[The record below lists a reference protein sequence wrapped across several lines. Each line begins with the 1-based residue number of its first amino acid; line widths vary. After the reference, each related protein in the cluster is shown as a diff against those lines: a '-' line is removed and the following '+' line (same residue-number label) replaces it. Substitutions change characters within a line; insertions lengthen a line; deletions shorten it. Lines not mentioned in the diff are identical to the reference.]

1 MKKQALTVLSI
12 GSLLVMLAVVP
23 LYAISSKITANIP
36 FDFMVGN
43 KTLPAG
49 SYRVGRS
56 TTMGMLVIL
65 SLDQRGSAMFHAHP
79 VRYGNPR
86 SAKWGQDNSPKLIF
100 NRYGDQYFLSQVW
113 SGEETDDGRRLMK
126 SRREREVAKENL
138 AKNASEPEVVFI
150 AAL

>member
-23 LYAISSKITANIP
+23 LYAISSSLTANIP

-49 SYRVGRS
+49 SYKVGRPN
-56 TTMGMLVIL
+56 TAGMLVIQ
-65 SLDQRGSAMFHAHP
+65 SADHRGSAFFLAHF
-79 VRYGNPR
+79 V
-86 SAKWGQDNSPKLIF
+86 SAKSGQDNSAKLIF

-113 SGEETDDGRRLMK
+113 SGEETDGRGLIK
-126 SRREREVAKENL
+126 SRREREVAKGNQ
-138 AKNASEPEVVFI
+138 AKNASEPEVVFV

>member
-12 GSLLVMLAVVP
+12 GSLLVMLAVAP
-23 LYAISSKITANIP
+23 LHAISSTFTANIP

-49 SYRVGRS
+49 SYKVGHPNI
-56 TTMGMLVIL
+56 MGTLVIQ
-65 SLDQRGSAMFHAHP
+65 SVDHRGSAFFLAHF
-79 VRYGNPR
+79 V
-86 SAKWGQDNSPKLIF
+86 SAKSGQDNSAKLIF

-113 SGEETDDGRRLMK
+113 SGEETDGRGLIK
-126 SRREREVAKENL
+126 SRREREVAKVNQ

>member
-56 TTMGMLVIL
+56 TTMGMMLVIQ
-65 SLDQRGSAMFHAHP
+65 SADHRGSAFFLAHF
-79 VRYGNPR
+79 V
-86 SAKWGQDNSPKLIF
+86 SAKSGQDKSAKLIF
-100 NRYGDQYFLSQVW
+100 NKYGDQYFLSQVW